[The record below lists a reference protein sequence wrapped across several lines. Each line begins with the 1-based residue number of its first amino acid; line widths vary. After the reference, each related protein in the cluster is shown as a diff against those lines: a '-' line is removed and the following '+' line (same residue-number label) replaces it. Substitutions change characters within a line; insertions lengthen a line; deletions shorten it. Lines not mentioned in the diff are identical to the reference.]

1 MPEEGRSTDPAA
13 LAAVRPARRRSSFV
27 SDTELSTLLFAPEVA
42 SAAADD
48 EVRFRDLWH
57 VILKRKWSIIAF
69 FLIAVTATAIGTL
82 MQTPVYRAEI
92 TLRID
97 SEASKI
103 MPFKDGVQFD
113 TGDPDYF
120 STAARAP
127 EEPCARRAGRLADEA
142 EAGRRDDTAAAAVVG
157 GIVPQGGAA
166 GAARFAR

>member
-1 MPEEGRSTDPAA
+1 MPEEGRSTDPSA
-13 LAAVRPARRRSSFV
+13 LPPPSASTALQLRR
-27 SDTELSTLLFAPEVA
+27 DTEVSTLLFAPEVA
-42 SAAADD
+42 STTADD

-92 TLRID
+92 TLKID

-120 STAARAP
+120 ATQLELLKSRA
-127 EEPCARRAGRLADEA
+127 LAE
-142 EAGRRDDTAAAAVVG
+142 RVVTQMKLKPAVVTAPPPRPWWEELFRKE
-157 GIVPQGGAA
+157 VPPELPA
-166 GAARFAR
+166 